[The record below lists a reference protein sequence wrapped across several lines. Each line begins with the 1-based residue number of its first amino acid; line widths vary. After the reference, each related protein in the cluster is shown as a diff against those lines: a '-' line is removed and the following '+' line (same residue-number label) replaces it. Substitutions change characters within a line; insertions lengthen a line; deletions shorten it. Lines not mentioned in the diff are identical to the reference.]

1 MQEINGVASGID
13 NGPAIRQPVW
23 SDYLRLFTAAALW
36 GSTFLFNEV
45 ALDDFSPVAIA
56 TYRVSLAAVLLC
68 LICYWRGLQVRLDAQ
83 ALLLLTAIGVLNSAI
98 PFTLIGWGQ
107 LRIDSAT
114 TAILLA
120 CSPFATLL
128 MSHYMTADDRFSWHK
143 LVGLLFGFSGV
154 CVLIGR
160 GLYEGGGSVAGMLA
174 VVLAACCYSLS
185 SLLIRRL
192 GAMPRL
198 LLVTGSLLA
207 ASLVLLPVTLV
218 LYPPWQQSYHSVSLG
233 ALVFLAI
240 GPTAIAYVMRAQ
252 IVKINGAVFM
262 STVGYL
268 IPLFA
273 VLWGWLFL
281 GLRPG
286 VHLWL
291 ALLLILS
298 GVALGQRRVS

>member
-1 MQEINGVASGID
+1 MQEINGRASGSG
-13 NGPAIRQPVW
+13 NGPAIRQPNW
-23 SDYLRLFTAAALW
+23 ADYLRLFCAAALW

-45 ALDDFSPVAIA
+45 ALEDFTPVAIA
-56 TYRVSLAAVLLC
+56 TYRVLLAAILLC
-68 LICYWRGLQVRLDAQ
+68 LICYWRGLLVRLDAQ
-83 ALLLLTAIGVLNSAI
+83 SVLLLVAIGVLNSAI

-114 TAILLA
+114 TAVLLA
-120 CSPFATLL
+120 TSPFATLL
-128 MSHYMTADDRFSWHK
+128 MSHFMTADDRFSWHK
-143 LVGLLFGFSGV
+143 LIGLMFGFGGV

-160 GLYEGGGSVAGMLA
+160 GLYEGGGSVVGMLA

-207 ASLVLLPVTLV
+207 AAVVLLPITL
-218 LYPPWQQSYHSVSLG
+218 LLHPPWQQSYHSVSVG

-252 IVKINGAVFM
+252 IVKLNGAVFM

-273 VLWGWLFL
+273 VFWGWLFL

-286 VHLWL
+286 VFLWL
-291 ALLLILS
+291 ALVLILS
-298 GVALGQRRVS
+298 GVALGQRRQS